1 MSSFTL
7 DKPIKC
13 VVISNYTTR
22 QAKAV
27 LRECAICQM
36 LPTESQIIDKTAS

>member
-7 DKPIKC
+7 DKPIEC
-13 VVISNYTTR
+13 VVISNYKTR
-22 QAKAV
+22 QAKTV

-36 LPTESQIIDKTAS
+36 LSTESQIIDKTAS